1 MDYNYYFFGMNII
14 WWAVWFILLSS
25 FFYFFV
31 PVSKKNA
38 NNSPL
43 DILQRRF
50 SNGEINIHEYE
61 QRKRFLE
68 KDQDLKTKMFFL
80 SGLSKH

>member
-1 MDYNYYFFGMNII
+1 MIYNYHFLGMDLA
-14 WWAVWFILLSS
+14 WWAVWFIILT
-25 FFYFFV
+25 FFFVNFV

-38 NNSPL
+38 KNTPL

-50 SNGEINIHEYE
+50 SNGEISVNDYE
-61 QRKRFLE
+61 QRKRFLG
-68 KDQDLKTKMFFL
+68 KDQDLKLRMFFL

>member
-1 MDYNYYFFGMNII
+1 MDYNDYFFGMTIT
-14 WWAVWFILLSS
+14 WWAVWLVLLAT

-31 PVSKKNA
+31 PVSKKNTKYA
-38 NNSPL
+38 PL

-50 SNGEINIHEYE
+50 SKGEISVHEYE

-68 KDQDLKTKMFFL
+68 KDQDFETRLFFL
-80 SGLSKH
+80 SSLSKH

>member
-1 MDYNYYFFGMNII
+1 MDLI
-14 WWAVWFILLSS
+14 WWAIWFIILVS
-25 FFYFFV
+25 FFSFFV
-31 PVSKKNA
+31 PVSRKHAKS
-38 NNSPL
+38 SPL

-68 KDQDLKTKMFFL
+68 KDEDLKTKIFFL
-80 SGLSKH
+80 SRMYKQ

>member
-1 MDYNYYFFGMNII
+1 MNII